1 MDLFYNLIKI
11 ISLYLLIFLIFFC
24 IAAAKNNEQV
34 QRSNFSLF
42 EIFFKFYV
50 VFFTICQYNVF
61 FTICQ
66 YNVFFTIC
74 QYNVFFTIC
83 QYKSFSADLFNY
95 HTIYIYPTCRLKSSP
110 QKLYGRRHDLVGC
123 YKISTSRMVL
133 DLSPYK

>member
-66 YNVFFTIC
+66 Y
-74 QYNVFFTIC
+74 
-83 QYKSFSADLFNY
+83 KSFSDDLFNY